1 MDASTWATVEEIFRD
16 LLIFVAF
23 MTVLLVALVVIISI
37 LPTDN
42 PLKRTL
48 TALSYRVGAT
58 AAWGHSRSL
67 SSQYPDSTLST
78 TSARRSYSF
87 GIGTRFS
94 EIWVGTSLRRQ
105 FSKSLAIVDEQSRES

>member
-23 MTVLLVALVVIISI
+23 MTVLLVALVVIISM
-37 LPTDN
+37 LPADN

-58 AAWGHSRSL
+58 AAVGAL
-67 SSQYPDSTLST
+67 AIPIEPIPDSTLST
-78 TSARRSYSF
+78 TSARRSYSS
-87 GIGTRFS
+87 GTGTRFS

-105 FSKSLAIVDEQSRES
+105 FSKSLAIVDEQCRES